1 MAMPML
7 IATLLLV
14 LLCAWPLDS
23 ATSQPRS
30 QQESATAQEPGLSP
44 DEIKQAQE
52 SLKTEGF
59 RLGSIDGRLGPRTRQ
74 AIRAY
79 QAREG
84 LPQTGVLDAATFS
97 RLAPRAPC
105 VQEGVASWY
114 GHAWDGRKTASG
126 ERLSAAALTA
136 SHRTIPLGTRVRVTH
151 LQTQQQV
158 EVTINDRGPKP
169 KEDLIDL
176 SQAAAE
182 RLGLKKRGESQVRV
196 EMLAPECQR

>member
-1 MAMPML
+1 MPML
-7 IATLLLV
+7 IATLIIC
-14 LLCAWPLDS
+14 LLCGWPLGS
-23 ATSQPRS
+23 ATSQPRE
-30 QQESATAQEPGLSP
+30 QREFPTPQEPSLTP

-52 SLKTEGF
+52 SLKTEG
-59 RLGSIDGRLGPRTRQ
+59 LHPGSIDGRLGPRTRR

-79 QAREG
+79 QARAG
-84 LPQTGVLDAATFS
+84 LPPTGVLDAATFS

-105 VQEGVASWY
+105 AQEGLASWY

-136 SHRTIPLGTRVRVTH
+136 SHRTLPLGSRVRVTN

-182 RLGLKKRGESQVRV
+182 RIGLKKPGERQVRV
-196 EMLAPECQR
+196 EVLAPECQR

>member
-1 MAMPML
+1 MPML
-7 IATLLLV
+7 IATLIIC
-14 LLCAWPLDS
+14 LLCGWPRGS
-23 ATSQPRS
+23 TTSQPRD
-30 QQESATAQEPGLSP
+30 QRESPAPQEPGLTP

-59 RLGSIDGRLGPRTRQ
+59 HPGSIDGRLGPRTRR

-79 QAREG
+79 QARAG
-84 LPQTGVLDAATFS
+84 LPPTGVLDAATFQ

-105 VQEGVASWY
+105 VQEGLASWY

-126 ERLSAAALTA
+126 DRLSADALTA
-136 SHRTIPLGTRVRVTH
+136 SHRTIPLGTKVRVTR
-151 LQTQQQV
+151 LQTQHQV

-169 KEDLIDL
+169 KENLIDL

-182 RLGLKKRGESQVRV
+182 RLGLQKRGESQVRV
-196 EMLAPECQR
+196 EVLTPEC

>member
-1 MAMPML
+1 MPIL
-7 IATLLLV
+7 IVMVLIC
-14 LLCAWPLDS
+14 LLCGWPLGS
-23 ATSQPRS
+23 ATSQPRD
-30 QQESATAQEPGLSP
+30 QLESPTTQEPVLTP

-52 SLKTEGF
+52 SLKTEG
-59 RLGSIDGRLGPRTRQ
+59 LHPGSIDGRLGPRTRR
-74 AIRAY
+74 AVRAY

-84 LPQTGVLDAATFS
+84 LPQTGVLDAPTFS

-126 ERLSAAALTA
+126 DRLSADALTA
-136 SHRTIPLGTRVRVTH
+136 SHRTVPLGTRVRVTN
-151 LQTQQQV
+151 LQTQHQV

-169 KEDLIDL
+169 KENLIDL

-182 RLGLKKRGESQVRV
+182 RLGLKTRGESQVRV
-196 EMLAPECQR
+196 EVLAQECQR

>member
-1 MAMPML
+1 MPIL
-7 IATLLLV
+7 IATLILC
-14 LLCAWPLDS
+14 LLCGWPLGS
-23 ATSQPRS
+23 ATSQPRDQRES
-30 QQESATAQEPGLSP
+30 PTPQESGLTP

-59 RLGSIDGRLGPRTRQ
+59 HPGSIDGRLGPRTRR

-79 QAREG
+79 QARAG
-84 LPQTGVLDAATFS
+84 LPPTGVLDAATFH

-105 VQEGVASWY
+105 VQEGLASWY

-126 ERLSAAALTA
+126 DRLSAAALTA
-136 SHRTIPLGTRVRVTH
+136 SHRTLPLGSRVRVTN

-182 RLGLKKRGESQVRV
+182 RIGLKKPGERQVRV
-196 EMLAPECQR
+196 EVVASECQR

>member
-1 MAMPML
+1 MP
-7 IATLLLV
+7 IRIVTLLMC
-14 LLCAWPLDS
+14 LLWGWPLGS
-23 ATSQPRS
+23 ATSQPRD
-30 QQESATAQEPGLSP
+30 QRELPTVQEPRLTP

-59 RLGSIDGRLGPRTRQ
+59 SPGSIDGRLGPHTRR

-79 QAREG
+79 QARAG
-84 LPQTGVLDAATFS
+84 LPQTGVLDAATFQ

-105 VQEGVASWY
+105 VQEGLASWY

-126 ERLSAAALTA
+126 DRLSADALTA
-136 SHRTIPLGTRVRVTH
+136 SHRTIPFGTTVRVTH

-169 KEDLIDL
+169 KENLIDL

-182 RLGLKKRGESQVRV
+182 RLGLKKLGERQVRV
-196 EMLAPECQR
+196 ELLTPECQR

>member
-1 MAMPML
+1 MLML
-7 IATLLLV
+7 IATFLI
-14 LLCAWPLDS
+14 LLCGWPLDS
-23 ATSQPRS
+23 ATSQPRGQREPS
-30 QQESATAQEPGLSP
+30 TAQEPGLSP

-59 RLGSIDGRLGPRTRQ
+59 PPGSIDGRLGPRTRQ

-84 LPQTGVLDAATFS
+84 FPPTGVLDAPTFN

-105 VQEGVASWY
+105 AQEGLASWY

-126 ERLSAAALTA
+126 DRLSADAMTA
-136 SHRTIPLGTRVRVTH
+136 SHRTIPLGTRVRVTN

-169 KEDLIDL
+169 KENLIDL

-182 RLGLKKRGESQVRV
+182 RLGLKKPGESQVRV
-196 EMLAPECQR
+196 ELLTPECPR

>member
-1 MAMPML
+1 MPML
-7 IATLLLV
+7 IVMMLIC
-14 LLCAWPLDS
+14 LLCGWPFRS
-23 ATSQPRS
+23 ATSQPRG
-30 QQESATAQEPGLSP
+30 QGESATTQEPGLTP

-52 SLKTEGF
+52 SLKTEG
-59 RLGSIDGRLGPRTRQ
+59 LHPGSIDGRLGPRTRQ
-74 AIRAY
+74 AVRVY

-84 LPQTGVLDAATFS
+84 LPQTGVLDAATFG

-105 VQEGVASWY
+105 VQEGLASWY

-126 ERLSAAALTA
+126 DRLSAAALTA
-136 SHRTIPLGTRVRVTH
+136 SHRTIPLGTKVRVTH

-196 EMLAPECQR
+196 EVLAPECQR

>member
-1 MAMPML
+1 MPML
-7 IATLLLV
+7 VATLILC
-14 LLCAWPLDS
+14 LLCGWPLGS
-23 ATSQPRS
+23 ATSQPRG
-30 QQESATAQEPGLSP
+30 QREPRTTQEPGLTP

-52 SLKTEGF
+52 SLKTEG
-59 RLGSIDGRLGPRTRQ
+59 LHPWSIDGRLGPRTRQ
-74 AIRAY
+74 AVRAY

-84 LPQTGVLDAATFS
+84 LPQTGVLDASTFS

-105 VQEGVASWY
+105 TQDGLASWY

-126 ERLSAAALTA
+126 DRLSADALTA
-136 SHRTIPLGTRVRVTH
+136 SHRTIPLGTKVRVTH

-169 KEDLIDL
+169 KENLIDL

-196 EMLAPECQR
+196 EVLAPECPR

>member
-1 MAMPML
+1 MPML
-7 IATLLLV
+7 VATLILC
-14 LLCAWPLDS
+14 LLCGWPLGS
-23 ATSQPRS
+23 ATGQPRE
-30 QQESATAQEPGLSP
+30 QRESPAPQEPGLTP

-52 SLKTEGF
+52 SLKTEG
-59 RLGSIDGRLGPRTRQ
+59 LHPGSIDGRLGPRTRQ

-84 LPQTGVLDAATFS
+84 FPPTGVLDAPTFN

-105 VQEGVASWY
+105 AQEGLASWY

-126 ERLSAAALTA
+126 DRLSADAMTA
-136 SHRTIPLGTRVRVTH
+136 SHRTIPLGTRVRVTN

-169 KEDLIDL
+169 KENLIDL

-182 RLGLKKRGESQVRV
+182 RLGLKKPGESQVRV
-196 EMLAPECQR
+196 ELLTPECPR

>member
-1 MAMPML
+1 MLML
-7 IATLLLV
+7 IVTLLIC
-14 LLCAWPLDS
+14 LLCGWPHGS

-30 QQESATAQEPGLSP
+30 QRELPTAQEPGLTP

-59 RLGSIDGRLGPRTRQ
+59 HPGSIDGRLGPRTRR

-84 LPQTGVLDAATFS
+84 LPQTGVLDAATFQ

-105 VQEGVASWY
+105 VQEGLASWY
-114 GHAWDGRKTASG
+114 GHAWDGRTTASG
-126 ERLSAAALTA
+126 DRLSADAMTA
-136 SHRTIPLGTRVRVTH
+136 SHRTIPFGTRVRVTNV
-151 LQTQQQV
+151 QTQQQV

-169 KEDLIDL
+169 KENLIDL

-182 RLGLKKRGESQVRV
+182 RLGLKKVGERQVRV
-196 EMLAPECQR
+196 EVLAPECQR

>member
-1 MAMPML
+1 MPML

-23 ATSQPRS
+23 VTSQPRG
-30 QQESATAQEPGLSP
+30 QRESSTAQEPGLSP

-52 SLKTEGF
+52 SLKTEGV
-59 RLGSIDGRLGPRTRQ
+59 RPGSIDGRLGPRTRQ

-84 LPQTGVLDAATFS
+84 LPQTGVLDAATFN
-97 RLAPRAPC
+97 RLAPRALC

-136 SHRTIPLGTRVRVTH
+136 SHRTIPLGTRVRITN

-182 RLGLKKRGESQVRV
+182 RLGVKKRGESQVRV

>member
-1 MAMPML
+1 MPIL
-7 IATLLLV
+7 VATLIIG
-14 LLCAWPLDS
+14 LLCGWPCGS
-23 ATSQPRS
+23 AISQPRG
-30 QQESATAQEPGLSP
+30 QRELPTTQEPGLTP

-59 RLGSIDGRLGPRTRQ
+59 PPGAIDGRLGPRTRQ

-79 QAREG
+79 QARAG
-84 LPQTGVLDAATFS
+84 LPQTGVLDAATFQ

-105 VQEGVASWY
+105 VQEGLASWY

-126 ERLSAAALTA
+126 DRLSAAALTA
-136 SHRTIPLGTRVRVTH
+136 SHRTIPFGTTVRVTNV
-151 LQTQQQV
+151 QTQQQV

-169 KEDLIDL
+169 KENLIDL

-182 RLGLKKRGESQVRV
+182 RLGLKQLGERQVRV
-196 EMLAPECQR
+196 EVLAPECQR

>member
-1 MAMPML
+1 MPILVTTL
-7 IATLLLV
+7 IIC
-14 LLCAWPLDS
+14 LLCGWPPGS
-23 ATSQPRS
+23 ATSQPRG
-30 QQESATAQEPGLSP
+30 QREPPTPQEPGLTP

-52 SLKTEGF
+52 SLKTEG
-59 RLGSIDGRLGPRTRQ
+59 LHPGAIDGRLGPRTRR
-74 AIRAY
+74 AVRAY

-105 VQEGVASWY
+105 AQEGLASWY

-126 ERLSAAALTA
+126 DRLSAAAMTA
-136 SHRTIPLGTRVRVTH
+136 SHRTIPFGTRVRVTN
-151 LQTQQQV
+151 LQTHQQV

-169 KEDLIDL
+169 KENLIDL

-196 EMLAPECQR
+196 EVLAPECQR